1 MKPAGIILAAGES
14 SRMGRDKA
22 LLPYGDSTFLS
33 RLISIFHPRVDPL
46 IVVLGHHATEIAAS
60 LAPLGGLKVAINAD
74 YKRGMLTSLQ
84 AGLRAIPSDASQ
96 VMFTL
101 VDHPAVSEAT
111 IDRLIREFSSSGR
124 MLAIPRQGERR
135 GHPVLLAR
143 QVAEEIL
150 SLPTESSAKDVIRG
164 HRDETLFVD
173 VDDAGILR
181 DIDLPS
187 DYDDLVREH
196 SD

>member
-1 MKPAGIILAAGES
+1 
-14 SRMGRDKA
+14 MGRDKA
-22 LLPYGDSTFLS
+22 LLKYGDSTFLNH
-33 RLISIFHPRVDPL
+33 LIAIFHSRVDPL

-60 LAPLGGLKVAINAD
+60 LDPVGGVRIAVNPD
-74 YKRGMLTSLQ
+74 YRRGMLSSLQ
-84 AGLRAIPSDASQ
+84 TGLRVVPDAASQ

-111 IDRLIREFSSSGR
+111 IDRLIAEFASSSR
-124 MLAIPRQGERR
+124 MLAIPRYGERR

-143 QVAEEIL
+143 RVAEEIL
-150 SLPTESSAKDVIRG
+150 ALPPESSAKDVVRG

-173 VDDAGILR
+173 VDDPGVLR

-196 SD
+196 TP